1 MKIPNF
7 DTINNITKLSN
18 ISQFQDMDIDDD
30 AHYFLNEAGEI
41 DIPPVSELRIRENPE
56 NRFRIIFWKDSKDEI
71 DYVIGNKEYL
81 IYAKGDRVYPK
92 ELNPLLDKLTPQII
106 DKFKY
111 VLSPAIG
118 ILVVYVAYDKTDD
131 GYTFRVFDS
140 GYVLEHQLDDGGCEL
155 NFDSIDTVEDY
166 AMDLYMDVVDFMPF
180 PEQCIDTLRNIS
192 QETFE
197 SAVLWP
203 SNLVVGDYAIRSVDG
218 SYVSTFKADYYNAC

>member
-18 ISQFQDMDIDDD
+18 IFPFQAMDIDDD
-30 AHYFLNEAGEI
+30 IHYFMNEAGEI
-41 DIPPVSELRIRENPE
+41 DIPPVNELRIRENPQDH
-56 NRFRIIFWKDSKDEI
+56 FRLIFWKDSTDVI
-71 DYVIGNKEYL
+71 DYVIGNQEYL
-81 IYAKGDRVYPK
+81 IYAKGDRVYSNN
-92 ELNPLLDKLTPQII
+92 LNPLLEKLTPQII

-118 ILVVYVAYDKTDD
+118 IVVVYVAYDETDD
-131 GYTFRVFDS
+131 GYIFRVFDS
-140 GYVLEHQLDDGGCEL
+140 GYVLEHQLSEDECKM

-180 PEQCIDTLRNIS
+180 PEQCVDTLRNIS

-203 SNLVVGDYAIRSVDG
+203 SNLVFGDYAIRSVDG